1 MEYYIFLQDGK
12 LNGAGEVRQIGE
24 GVENIEVTEDVYNAF
39 IENPEK
45 YIYSDGEIIENP
57 NYDTEQAQKRE
68 KGFNEQFFNTSLGY
82 VRRKVTM
89 ANGDT
94 KDFLSDLLPTI
105 SMGIN
110 LGQAVSIITYNK
122 PDFAK
127 ELTEEYMVTLQNKV
141 DATVQFVQECF
152 VQLSNDFTGA

>member
-1 MEYYIFLQDGK
+1 MTYYIFLENGE
-12 LNGAGEVRQIGE
+12 LNGSGEARQLTE
-24 GVENIEVTEDVYNAF
+24 GVENIEVTEDLYNAYS
-39 IENPEK
+39 ETPEK

-57 NYDTEQAQKRE
+57 NYEAEQAKTRE
-68 KGFNEQFFNTSLGY
+68 KAFKEQFFNTSLGY

-110 LGQAVSIITYNK
+110 LGQAVTIITYNE
-122 PDFAK
+122 PDFNN
-127 ELTEEYMVTLQNKV
+127 ELTEEYMVSLQNKV
-141 DATVQFVQECF
+141 EATVQFVQECF
-152 VQLSNDFTGA
+152 NQLSNDFTGA